1 MENTDNPEKI
11 ELKWWEKKQGISL
24 YQKKNQAKVEKQ
36 KKEKRELKQQLDEL
50 KKQEK
55 DAQAKKKEKKE
66 LSRAKAKH
74 NPPLVRSIDSLYNID
89 SVPKDAQEVIAD
101 FMEIVSSTHP
111 LNSRQRALLPKH
123 IRMLSHYLTD
133 ERTDRWL
140 GYMNETTS
148 LSAYVHYYLWWNLV
162 RLTRLFS
169 NLP

>member
-66 LSRAKAKH
+66 LSRAKTKH

-101 FMEIVSSTHP
+101 FRGAATAAHP
-111 LNSRQRALLPKH
+111 QP
-123 IRMLSHYLTD
+123 ID
-133 ERTDRWL
+133 
-140 GYMNETTS
+140 
-148 LSAYVHYYLWWNLV
+148 
-162 RLTRLFS
+162 
-169 NLP
+169 